1 MPFQIQMILK
11 KFNLEN
17 HKHLNMQFII
27 CFTVKI
33 FIVKKAFTR
42 N

>member
-27 CFTVKI
+27 YFYSKN
-33 FIVKKAFTR
+33 FYSKKVFYQ